1 VGRAW
6 TSTLGAAFL
15 VCGGCGESRLIANT
29 RGDGG
34 ADSVGIQRGGADS
47 AGIDDGGIEDAVG
60 DAVGIEDAVGD
71 ASGGEGGP
79 SAGPPPWLWGD
90 SSVSENQTVAF
101 VGYDQGCSDYGPLDE
116 LGGELSFRAG
126 FSLVEP
132 PVDRL
137 KHYDVAAN
145 AYVDDGAL
153 AGYAVVGAVL
163 LMHAAKTVQDPTFG
177 DLYIT
182 ELGLERFADP
192 GAVSPSGVSIQGTW
206 RVDGL
211 GGCGVGE
218 QRCTNSVD
226 PTIVLVWQ
234 DSLAGTRAY
243 QFMRPKPHPPSDQ
256 APSFAQCA
264 VTMNGFLYAYT
275 EGLGVY
281 WPLRE
286 DFARELDGAPDPT
299 RWTEW
304 IDEVLP
310 R

>member
-1 VGRAW
+1 
-6 TSTLGAAFL
+6 L
-15 VCGGCGESRLIANT
+15 VK
-29 RGDGG
+29 
-34 ADSVGIQRGGADS
+34 
-47 AGIDDGGIEDAVG
+47 
-60 DAVGIEDAVGD
+60 
-71 ASGGEGGP
+71 
-79 SAGPPPWLWGD
+79 
-90 SSVSENQTVAF
+90 
-101 VGYDQGCSDYGPLDE
+101 
-116 LGGELSFRAG
+116 
-126 FSLVEP
+126 P

-137 KHYDVAAN
+137 KHCDLAAN
-145 AYVDDGAL
+145 AEVDDGAL

-163 LMHAAKTVQDPTFG
+163 LIHAAKLVADPVYSDEF
-177 DLYIT
+177 IT
-182 ELGLERFADP
+182 ELGIERVADP

-218 QRCTNSVD
+218 PRCVNVVD

-234 DSLAGTRAY
+234 DSIAGTRAY
-243 QFMRPKPHPPSDQ
+243 QFIRPKTNDPSSQD
-256 APSFAQCA
+256 ARFAQCPIA
-264 VTMNGFLYAYT
+264 TNGSQGAYA
-275 EGLGVY
+275 EALGVY